1 MGPKGKKLFRET
13 EQHNSSDS
21 GLEKSVSHDFPHLGK
36 INTFND
42 QVGNLLRVFCLH
54 VGFSTATLCYKNT
67 PDTYAQNVR
76 IRNDAHHTLP
86 TDDTQKQETPHRQT
100 QVHFDL
106 GQEAVPYPRP
116 SLKYRDQRRKRMRMG
131 RCAPGNTRRPSAF
144 PIKYAP
150 WTGIISKTDLP
161 KRPPGRT
168 APDRPSAAD
177 PNPHI

>member
-1 MGPKGKKLFRET
+1 M
-13 EQHNSSDS
+13 
-21 GLEKSVSHDFPHLGK
+21 SVLPACRIFYSYAVLQKHAGH
-36 INTFND
+36 
-42 QVGNLLRVFCLH
+42 
-54 VGFSTATLCYKNT
+54 
-67 PDTYAQNVR
+67 TYAQNVR

-86 TDDTQKQETPHRQT
+86 TDETQKQETPHSQT

-106 GQEAVPYPRP
+106 GQEAVPYPRS
-116 SLKYRDQRRKRMRMG
+116 SLKFRDQRRKKMRMG
-131 RCAPGNTRRPSAF
+131 RCAPGNIRRPSAF

-168 APDRPSAAD
+168 APGRPSAAD